1 MIVIEM
7 EDDNLIVKV
16 YDSVTGKDVDYRIE
30 YVVGE
35 EE

>member
-16 YDSVTGKDVDYRIE
+16 YDSVTGKDVDYRID
-30 YVVGE
+30 YVEGE

>member
-7 EDDNLIVKV
+7 EDDNFIVRV
-16 YDSVTGKDVDYRIE
+16 YDRRTGKDVDYRID
-30 YVVGE
+30 YVEGE

>member
-30 YVVGE
+30 YVAGE